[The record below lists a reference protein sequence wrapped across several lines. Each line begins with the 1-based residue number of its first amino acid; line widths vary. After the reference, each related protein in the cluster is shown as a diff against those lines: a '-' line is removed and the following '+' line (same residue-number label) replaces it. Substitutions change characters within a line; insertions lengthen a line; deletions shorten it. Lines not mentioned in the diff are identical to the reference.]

1 MSMRVSGRAR
11 RDRVPFQA
19 TEGDGMSE
27 ETMVALVQQALE
39 HEGITDEVVT
49 HPKDVI
55 AALVH

>member
-1 MSMRVSGRAR
+1 
-11 RDRVPFQA
+11 
-19 TEGDGMSE
+19 MSE

-39 HEGITDEVVT
+39 REGITDEVVT